1 MKNLT
6 LDEVIEKL
14 QEAKELYGDI
24 PITIDIKDT
33 EDFVTYSS
41 DTTEYNIKDI
51 IADKD
56 CVTIYNY

>member
-6 LDEVIEKL
+6 LDEVIKKL

-33 EDFVTYSS
+33 EDYITCTFGK
-41 DTTEYNIKDI
+41 TEYNVKDV